1 MGNTSC
7 CCSSSA
13 PQQDYQ
19 DVIEKLIEV
28 GEMSHID
35 ELISYIDELLNAI
48 DQRRVNSIAVLSKTN
63 RVTSSIT
70 SGGTLLEKILQR
82 SNRHICKRD
91 TMPML
96 NRETRKL
103 VIDITKE
110 AAQIQWVGIALSVVG
125 FVLEH
130 IEQVSSNRD
139 ECIVLLKYMCNLA
152 KYIKRL
158 DDHLSEEK
166 LKRVI
171 RFVVEGSLLCISQMQ
186 SHALYKFFAAPVAA
200 EDLRRLQAQLGQEY
214 SELSLE
220 SIITVL
226 NRSAEVLNRIPVVL
240 PPSQGISPQAV
251 GIEEARTQ
259 VTKLLD
265 MENKS
270 VKVVVIYGQGGIG
283 KTTLA
288 SAVFSNLDLKIY
300 NICRVD
306 MEQNCS
312 EADLKSAQQQILDDL
327 YDQKIQ
333 LRSLSEGREVLS
345 KDFKEHSSKP
355 VFIFVDNALKQSDL
369 EKLLPITGLASLPP
383 QSRILLTTRNLNET
397 RIILEGGVERCPY
410 LVASLP
416 QEEAHKFLCKLALGD
431 DQASF
436 DPIVDINGL
445 LQICQGIPLVLKMA
459 GARLYEHAQSMPD
472 CRNVVESLKS
482 ELLQGEEDDLSKR
495 MVDFVY
501 NRLKASCKEAFLD
514 IVFFFCNWR
523 RRRVAC
529 SVGETEFEELER
541 AALVNISDE
550 GRVNVHDIVKA
561 RGRMLSGVWERI
573 TDQQS
578 LNDVLQ
584 DKERI
589 KRTKGIVLVDEA
601 FELEADHLNLMKI
614 CLRVLILT
622 GRTRIVNGECRGV
635 FDNLRLV
642 SLDNY
647 NNYSRM
653 DVSKHPRLAAFI
665 LKYDGDSNF
674 PEFTGTI
681 PSSLRYMC
689 IKDATL
695 VNLTTTLSQ
704 NKSLHSLT
712 LRGCRGLD
720 SLPKTIDNIL
730 ALEKLSLKFCDS
742 LVNLPY
748 NFGKISCLKK
758 LSLSSCSSLVS
769 LPDSV
774 GNLSS
779 LNSLDLSS
787 CSSLVSLPDSVGNL
801 SSLNS
806 LDLRYCSSLVSLPD
820 SVGNLSSLNS
830 LDLRYCSSLVS
841 LPDSV
846 GNLSSLN
853 SLHLSFCSSLVSLP
867 DSVGNLS
874 SLNSLHL
881 SFFSSL
887 VSLPDSVGNL
897 SSLNSLHLSLCSS
910 LVSLPD
916 SVGNLSSLNSLD
928 LSSCSSLVSLPDSV
942 GNLSSLNSL
951 HLIFCSSLVS
961 LLDSVGNLSSL
972 NSLDLSSCSSLV
984 SLPDSVG
991 NLSSLKSLGLSS
1003 CSSLVSLPDSVGNL
1017 SSLKSLYLSSCSSLV
1032 SLPDSVGNL
1041 SSLNSLD
1048 LRYCSSLV
1056 SLPDSVGNLS
1066 SLNSL
1071 DLSSCSVSLPD
1082 SVGNLSSLNSLHL
1095 SFCSSLVSLPDS
1107 VGNLS
1112 SLNSLRLS
1120 CCSSL
1125 VSLPD
1130 SVGNLSSLN
1139 SLDLSCCSSLVS
1151 LPDSVGNLSSLNS
1164 LDLSCCSSLVSLPD
1178 SVGNLSSLNSL
1189 DLSCCSSLVSLPDSV
1204 GNLSSLNSLDLSSC
1218 SSLVSLP
1225 DSVGNLSSLNS
1236 LDLSSCSSLV
1246 SLPDSVGNLS
1256 SLVYLYLIRCTQLS
1270 LLPESFGNLASL
1282 ELLVLEDCEK
1292 LSNLPQNF
1300 GQLNCLKCVS
1310 IHGCSAL
1317 QSLSGDFE
1325 CLSSLIAVKASE
1337 CPQLE
1342 ETTMDKLAKL
1352 KGLIIVD
1359 IDGSPIL
1366 KKRWEQ
1372 VKEKYSLAVVECG
1385 RKEFEDK
1392 MYPHADVMCR
1402 AFFHSESRFVS
1413 VDEDGQLVESP
1424 SPAGG
1429 VNLWFLLKERDVRSS
1444 SSSNG
1449 SCWEAVK
1456 KQWMELVASDGGQ
1469 MIYVDMGG
1477 SWEER
1482 ETRAQQVL
1490 HHLPSNTRAWIAPDN
1505 RARLAFAYSVRHYYY
1520 RHVQKRHVEAKLG
1533 VGNCVVSTSAC
1544 VDEEGRRKLDDL
1556 NFILPD
1562 LSTPPF
1568 AETKYETISDELL
1581 SPIKKAMRSLSGVDN
1596 AEGVYKLKWKFYG

>member
-436 DPIVDINGL
+436 DSIVDINGL

-482 ELLQGEEDDLSKR
+482 ELLQGEEDDLSER

-561 RGRMLSGVWERI
+561 RGRMLSGDWERI

-601 FELEADHLNLMKI
+601 FELEADHLNLMKR

-689 IKDATL
+689 IEDATL

-748 NFGKISCLKK
+748 NFGKICCLNK
-758 LSLSSCSSLVS
+758 LSLSSC
-769 LPDSV
+769 P
-774 GNLSS
+774 
-779 LNSLDLSS
+779 
-787 CSSLVSLPDSVGNL
+787 SLVSLPDSVGNL

-806 LDLRYCSSLVSLPD
+806 LDLRSCSSLVSLPN

-830 LDLRYCSSLVS
+830 LDLRSCSSLVS
-841 LPDSV
+841 LSDSV

-853 SLHLSFCSSLVSLP
+853 SL
-867 DSVGNLS
+867 
-874 SLNSLHL
+874 
-881 SFFSSL
+881 
-887 VSLPDSVGNL
+887 
-897 SSLNSLHLSLCSS
+897 
-910 LVSLPD
+910 
-916 SVGNLSSLNSLD
+916 
-928 LSSCSSLVSLPDSV
+928 
-942 GNLSSLNSL
+942 
-951 HLIFCSSLVS
+951 
-961 LLDSVGNLSSL
+961 
-972 NSLDLSSCSSLV
+972 
-984 SLPDSVG
+984 
-991 NLSSLKSLGLSS
+991 
-1003 CSSLVSLPDSVGNL
+1003 
-1017 SSLKSLYLSSCSSLV
+1017 YLSS
-1032 SLPDSVGNL
+1032 
-1041 SSLNSLD
+1041 
-1048 LRYCSSLV
+1048 
-1056 SLPDSVGNLS
+1056 
-1066 SLNSL
+1066 
-1071 DLSSCSVSLPD
+1071 
-1082 SVGNLSSLNSLHL
+1082 
-1095 SFCSSLVSLPDS
+1095 
-1107 VGNLS
+1107 
-1112 SLNSLRLS
+1112 
-1120 CCSSL
+1120 
-1125 VSLPD
+1125 
-1130 SVGNLSSLN
+1130 
-1139 SLDLSCCSSLVS
+1139 
-1151 LPDSVGNLSSLNS
+1151 
-1164 LDLSCCSSLVSLPD
+1164 
-1178 SVGNLSSLNSL
+1178 
-1189 DLSCCSSLVSLPDSV
+1189 CSSLVSLPDSV

-1256 SLVYLYLIRCTQLS
+1256 SLNSLDLSSCSSWVSLPDSVGNLSSLNSLDLSSCSSWVSLPDSVGNLSSLNSLYLSSCSSLVSLPDSVGNLSSLNSLDLWSCSSLVSLPDSVGNLSSLNSLHLSSCSSLVSLPDSVGNLSSLNRLDLSSCSSLVSLPDSVGNLSSLHRLDLWSCSSLVSLPDSVGNLSSLHRLDLWSCSSLVSLPDSVGNLSSLNRLDLSSCSSLVSLPDSVGNLSSLNRLDLSSCSSLVSLPDSVGNLSSLNRLDLRSCSSLVSLPDSVGNLSSLNRLDLSSCSSLVSLPDSVGNLSSLNRLDLRSCSSLVSLLDSVGNLYGLVDVYLVRCTQLS
-1270 LLPESFGNLASL
+1270 LLPESFENLASL
-1282 ELLVLEDCEK
+1282 ERLVLEDCEK
-1292 LSNLPQNF
+1292 LSYLPQHF
-1300 GQLNCLKCVS
+1300 GQLKCLKYVS
-1310 IHGCSAL
+1310 IHGCIAL
-1317 QSLSGDFE
+1317 QSLSDDFE
-1325 CLSSLIAVKASE
+1325 CLSSLIVVKASE

-1342 ETTMDKLAKL
+1342 ENTMDKLAKM
-1352 KGLIIVD
+1352 KGLMIVD
-1359 IDGSPIL
+1359 IDGSPTL
-1366 KKRWEQ
+1366 KKRWQ
-1372 VKEKYSLAVVECG
+1372 KVKEQYSLAVVECG
-1385 RKEFEDK
+1385 RKEFEDE

-1402 AFFHSESRFVS
+1402 AFFHSESRFVY
-1413 VDEDGQLVESP
+1413 VDENGQLVESP

-1429 VNLWFLLKERDVRSS
+1429 VKLWFLLKEMDVRSS
-1444 SSSNG
+1444 SSSSNS

-1456 KQWMELVASDGGQ
+1456 KKWEEVVASEGGQ

-1482 ETRAQQVL
+1482 ETRAQQAL
-1490 HHLPSNTRAWIAPDN
+1490 PHLPRNTRAWIAPDN
-1505 RARLAFAYSVRHYYY
+1505 SARLSFAYSVRHYYY
-1520 RHVQKRHVEAKLG
+1520 RHVEEGHGEAEFG

-1544 VDEEGRRKLDDL
+1544 VDEEGRGKLDDL

-1562 LSTPPF
+1562 VSTPPF
-1568 AETKYETISDELL
+1568 AETEYEDISDELL
-1581 SPIKKAMRSLSGVDN
+1581 SPIEEAIRFLPGI
-1596 AEGVYKLKWKFYG
+1596 YY

>member
-19 DVIEKLIEV
+19 DVIEKLIKVE
-28 GEMSHID
+28 EMSHID
-35 ELISYIDELLNAI
+35 ELISYIDDLLNTI
-48 DQRRVNSIAVLSKTN
+48 DQGSVNSIALLSKTN

-158 DDHLSEEK
+158 DDHLPEEK

-171 RFVVEGSLLCISQMQ
+171 RLVVEGSLLCISQMQ

-226 NRSAEVLNRIPVVL
+226 NRIPIV
-240 PPSQGISPQAV
+240 PQAV
-251 GIEEARTQ
+251 GIEEARTE

-265 MENKS
+265 MESKS
-270 VKVVVIYGQGGIG
+270 FKVVVIYGQGGIG

-288 SAVFSNLDLKIY
+288 TAVFGNLDLQNYKY
-300 NICRVD
+300 CRVD
-306 MEQNCS
+306 MEQDCS
-312 EADLKSAQQQILDDL
+312 EADLKSAQQQILRDL
-327 YDQKIQ
+327 YDNNIE
-333 LRSLSEGREVLS
+333 LRSLSEGREKLS
-345 KDFKEHSSKP
+345 KDFTEHSSKP

-369 EKLLPITGLASLPP
+369 EKLLPITDLASLPP

-436 DPIVDINGL
+436 DSIVDINGL

-482 ELLQGEEDDLSKR
+482 ELLQGEEDELSER

-541 AALVNISDE
+541 AALVNISYG

-561 RGRMLSGVWERI
+561 RGRMLSGDWERI

-584 DKERI
+584 DEERI

-601 FELEADHLNLMKI
+601 FELEADHLNLMKR

-681 PSSLRYMC
+681 PSSLRYMY

-704 NKSLHSLT
+704 IKSLHSLT

-720 SLPKTIDNIL
+720 ILPKTIDNIL
-730 ALEKLSLKFCDS
+730 ALE
-742 LVNLPY
+742 
-748 NFGKISCLKK
+748 K

-806 LDLRYCSSLVSLPD
+806 LY
-820 SVGNLSSLNS
+820 
-830 LDLRYCSSLVS
+830 
-841 LPDSV
+841 
-846 GNLSSLN
+846 
-853 SLHLSFCSSLVSLP
+853 
-867 DSVGNLS
+867 
-874 SLNSLHL
+874 
-881 SFFSSL
+881 
-887 VSLPDSVGNL
+887 
-897 SSLNSLHLSLCSS
+897 
-910 LVSLPD
+910 
-916 SVGNLSSLNSLD
+916 

-942 GNLSSLNSL
+942 GNLSSLN
-951 HLIFCSSLVS
+951 
-961 LLDSVGNLSSL
+961 
-972 NSLDLSSCSSLV
+972 
-984 SLPDSVG
+984 
-991 NLSSLKSLGLSS
+991 
-1003 CSSLVSLPDSVGNL
+1003 
-1017 SSLKSLYLSSCSSLV
+1017 SLYLSSCSSLV

-1048 LRYCSSLV
+1048 LI
-1056 SLPDSVGNLS
+1056 
-1066 SLNSL
+1066 
-1071 DLSSCSVSLPD
+1071 
-1082 SVGNLSSLNSLHL
+1082 
-1095 SFCSSLVSLPDS
+1095 
-1107 VGNLS
+1107 
-1112 SLNSLRLS
+1112 
-1120 CCSSL
+1120 
-1125 VSLPD
+1125 
-1130 SVGNLSSLN
+1130 
-1139 SLDLSCCSSLVS
+1139 
-1151 LPDSVGNLSSLNS
+1151 
-1164 LDLSCCSSLVSLPD
+1164 
-1178 SVGNLSSLNSL
+1178 
-1189 DLSCCSSLVSLPDSV
+1189 
-1204 GNLSSLNSLDLSSC
+1204 SC

-1236 LDLSSCSSLV
+1236 LDLRSCSSLV

-1256 SLVYLYLIRCTQLS
+1256 SLNSLDLRSCSSLVSLPDSVGNLSSLNSLDLRSCSSLVSLPDSVGNLSSLNSLDLRSCSSLVSLPDSVGNLSSLNSLDLRSCSSLVSLPDSVGNLSSLNSLDLWSCSSLASLPDSVGNLSSLNSLDLRSCSSLASLPDSVGNLYGLVDVYLVRCTQLS
-1270 LLPESFGNLASL
+1270 LLPESFENLASL
-1282 ELLVLEDCEK
+1282 ERLVLEDCEK
-1292 LSNLPQNF
+1292 LSYLPQNF
-1300 GQLNCLKCVS
+1300 GQLKCLKYVS
-1310 IHGCSAL
+1310 IHGCIAL
-1317 QSLSGDFE
+1317 QSLSDDFE
-1325 CLSSLIAVKASE
+1325 CLSSLIVVKASE
-1337 CPQLE
+1337 CPELE
-1342 ETTMDKLAKL
+1342 ENTMDKLAKM
-1352 KGLIIVD
+1352 KGLMIVD
-1359 IDGSPIL
+1359 IDGSPTL
-1366 KKRWEQ
+1366 KKRWQ
-1372 VKEKYSLAVVECG
+1372 KVKEQYSLAVVECG
-1385 RKEFEDK
+1385 RKEFEDE

-1402 AFFHSESRFVS
+1402 AFFHSESRFVY
-1413 VDEDGQLVESP
+1413 VDENGQLVESP

-1429 VNLWFLLKERDVRSS
+1429 VKLWFLLKEMDVRSS
-1444 SSSNG
+1444 SSSSSNS

-1456 KQWMELVASDGGQ
+1456 KKWEEVVASEGGQ

-1482 ETRAQQVL
+1482 ETRAQQAL
-1490 HHLPSNTRAWIAPDN
+1490 PHLPRNTRAWIAPDN
-1505 RARLAFAYSVRHYYY
+1505 SARLSFAYSVRHYYK

-1544 VDEEGRRKLDDL
+1544 VDEEGRLKLDDL
-1556 NFILPD
+1556 IFRLPD
-1562 LSTPPF
+1562 VSTPPF
-1568 AETKYETISDELL
+1568 AETEYEDISDELL
-1581 SPIKKAMRSLSGVDN
+1581 SPIEEAMRFIIKRVR
-1596 AEGVYKLKWKFYG
+1596 Y

>member
-19 DVIEKLIEV
+19 DVIEKLIKVE
-28 GEMSHID
+28 EMSHID
-35 ELISYIDELLNAI
+35 ELISYIDDLLNTI
-48 DQRRVNSIAVLSKTN
+48 DQGSVNSIALLSKTN

-70 SGGTLLEKILQR
+70 SGATLLEKILHR

-158 DDHLSEEK
+158 DDHLPEEK

-186 SHALYKFFAAPVAA
+186 SHALYKFFAAPVAG
-200 EDLRRLQAQLGQEY
+200 EDLRRLQAQLAQEY
-214 SELSLE
+214 SDLSLE
-220 SIITVL
+220 AIITVL
-226 NRSAEVLNRIPVVL
+226 NRSAEVLNRTEEVLSRIPVQL
-240 PPSQGISPQAV
+240 PLSQGISPRAV
-251 GIEEARTQ
+251 GIEESRTQ

-288 SAVFSNLDLKIY
+288 SAVFSNLDLKNY
-300 NICRVD
+300 KHCRVD

-369 EKLLPITGLASLPP
+369 EKLLPITDLASLPP

-397 RIILEGGVERCPY
+397 RIILEGRVERCPY

-416 QEEAHKFLCKLALGD
+416 QEEAHKFLCKLALGY

-436 DPIVDINGL
+436 DSIVDINGL

-482 ELLQGEEDDLSKR
+482 ELLQGEEDDLSER

-529 SVGETEFEELER
+529 SVGETELEELER

-561 RGRMLSGVWERI
+561 RGRMLSGDWERI

-601 FELEADHLNLMKI
+601 FELEADHLNLMKR

-653 DVSKHPRLAAFI
+653 DVSNHPRLAAFI

-689 IKDATL
+689 IKDAPL

-704 NKSLHSLT
+704 IKSLHSLT

-730 ALEKLSLKFCDS
+730 ILEKLSLKFCDS

-748 NFGKISCLKK
+748 NFGKISCLNK

-787 CSSLVSLPDSVGNL
+787 CFSLVSLPD
-801 SSLNS
+801 
-806 LDLRYCSSLVSLPD
+806 C
-820 SVGNLSSLNS
+820 
-830 LDLRYCSSLVS
+830 
-841 LPDSV
+841 
-846 GNLSSLN
+846 
-853 SLHLSFCSSLVSLP
+853 
-867 DSVGNLS
+867 
-874 SLNSLHL
+874 
-881 SFFSSL
+881 
-887 VSLPDSVGNL
+887 
-897 SSLNSLHLSLCSS
+897 
-910 LVSLPD
+910 
-916 SVGNLSSLNSLD
+916 VGNLSSLNSLD

-942 GNLSSLNSL
+942 GNLSSLDRLYLWS
-951 HLIFCSSLVS
+951 CSSLVS
-961 LLDSVGNLSSL
+961 LPDSVGNLSSL
-972 NSLDLSSCSSLV
+972 DSLDLSSCSSLV

-991 NLSSLKSLGLSS
+991 NLSSL
-1003 CSSLVSLPDSVGNL
+1003 D
-1017 SSLKSLYLSSCSSLV
+1017 
-1032 SLPDSVGNL
+1032 
-1041 SSLNSLD
+1041 
-1048 LRYCSSLV
+1048 R
-1056 SLPDSVGNLS
+1056 
-1066 SLNSL
+1066 
-1071 DLSSCSVSLPD
+1071 
-1082 SVGNLSSLNSLHL
+1082 
-1095 SFCSSLVSLPDS
+1095 
-1107 VGNLS
+1107 
-1112 SLNSLRLS
+1112 
-1120 CCSSL
+1120 
-1125 VSLPD
+1125 
-1130 SVGNLSSLN
+1130 
-1139 SLDLSCCSSLVS
+1139 
-1151 LPDSVGNLSSLNS
+1151 
-1164 LDLSCCSSLVSLPD
+1164 
-1178 SVGNLSSLNSL
+1178 
-1189 DLSCCSSLVSLPDSV
+1189 
-1204 GNLSSLNSLDLSSC
+1204 LDLSSC

-1225 DSVGNLSSLNS
+1225 DSVGNLSSLDS
-1236 LDLSSCSSLV
+1236 LDLRSCSSLV
-1246 SLPDSVGNLS
+1246 SLPDSVANLYG
-1256 SLVYLYLIRCTQLS
+1256 LVDVYLIRCTQLS
-1270 LLPESFGNLASL
+1270 LLPESFENLASL
-1282 ELLVLEDCEK
+1282 ERLVLEDCEK
-1292 LSNLPQNF
+1292 LSYLPQNF
-1300 GQLNCLKCVS
+1300 GQLKCLKYVS
-1310 IHGCSAL
+1310 IHGCIAL
-1317 QSLSGDFE
+1317 QSLSDDFE
-1325 CLSSLIAVKASE
+1325 CLSSLIVVKASE

-1342 ETTMDKLAKL
+1342 ENTMDKLAKM
-1352 KGLIIVD
+1352 KGLMIVD
-1359 IDGSPIL
+1359 IDGSPTL
-1366 KKRWEQ
+1366 KKRWQ
-1372 VKEKYSLAVVECG
+1372 KVKEQYSLAVVECG
-1385 RKEFEDK
+1385 RKEFEDE

-1402 AFFHSESRFVS
+1402 AFFHSESRFVY
-1413 VDEDGQLVESP
+1413 VDENGQLVESP

-1429 VNLWFLLKERDVRSS
+1429 VKLWFLLKEMDVRSS
-1444 SSSNG
+1444 SSSSSNS

-1456 KQWMELVASDGGQ
+1456 KKWEEVVASEGGQ
-1469 MIYVDMGG
+1469 MIYVDM
-1477 SWEER
+1477 ER
-1482 ETRAQQVL
+1482 ERRVQQAL
-1490 HHLPSNTRAWIAPDN
+1490 PHLPRNTRAWIAPDN
-1505 RARLAFAYSVRHYYY
+1505 RARLSFAYSVRHYYK

-1556 NFILPD
+1556 IFILPD
-1562 LSTPPF
+1562 VSTPPF
-1568 AETKYETISDELL
+1568 AETEHEDISDELL
-1581 SPIKKAMRSLSGVDN
+1581 SPFEEARRFLLDI
-1596 AEGVYKLKWKFYG
+1596 YY